1 MASSSTWLR
10 DSSVSRT
17 PATGSRASL
26 AAASGTSW
34 SARSLKWLGDKLQ
47 RPAGAAKSRS
57 AAPSHGEALRHDHH
71 DLSRLLDLHSDS
83 RLAMRHLA
91 CVEQALARHGS
102 RAFKV
107 LPSQVLGKA
116 LAQLEVLA
124 VDSRLGEFSEL
135 RLRLRQASGTRSGMA
150 APQELSQT
158 VDVSEAS
165 HSLFDEMERSWTGQ
179 MPTAA

>member
-1 MASSSTWLR
+1 MSSTSTLLR
-10 DSSVSRT
+10 ESPVSR
-17 PATGSRASL
+17 SI
-26 AAASGTSW
+26 
-34 SARSLKWLGDKLQ
+34 KWLGEKLQ
-47 RPAGAAKSRS
+47 RSGGKHRAAT
-57 AAPSHGEALRHDHH
+57 PSHGEALRHDHR
-71 DLSRLLDLHSDS
+71 DLSSLLDLHSDS
-83 RLAMRHLA
+83 RLTMRHLA

-107 LPSQVLGKA
+107 LPAQVLGKA

-124 VDSRLGEFSEL
+124 VDSRIGEFTEL
-135 RLRLRQASGTRSGMA
+135 RGRLRQAAPMRSGMA
-150 APQELSQT
+150 TPQDLSHT

>member
-1 MASSSTWLR
+1 MASTSTLLR
-10 DSSVSRT
+10 ESPVSR
-17 PATGSRASL
+17 SI
-26 AAASGTSW
+26 
-34 SARSLKWLGDKLQ
+34 KWLGEKLQ
-47 RPAGAAKSRS
+47 RFAGKGRA
-57 AAPSHGEALRHDHH
+57 AAPSRGEALRHDHR
-71 DLSRLLDLHSDS
+71 DLSSLLDLHGDS
-83 RLAMRHLA
+83 RLTMRHLA

-107 LPSQVLGKA
+107 LPAQVLGKA

-124 VDSRLGEFSEL
+124 VDSRLGEFAEL
-135 RLRLRQASGTRSGMA
+135 RLRLRQAAGARPGVA
-150 APQELSQT
+150 APQDLAHT

>member
-1 MASSSTWLR
+1 MASTFTLPR
-10 DSSVSRT
+10 ESSVSR
-17 PATGSRASL
+17 SI
-26 AAASGTSW
+26 
-34 SARSLKWLGDKLQ
+34 KWLGAKLLRSTGKS
-47 RPAGAAKSRS
+47 RPAT
-57 AAPSHGEALRHDHH
+57 PSHGEALRHDHR
-71 DLSRLLDLHSDS
+71 DLSSLLDLHSDS
-83 RLAMRHLA
+83 RLTMRHLA

-107 LPSQVLGKA
+107 LPAQVLGKA

-124 VDSRLGEFSEL
+124 IDRRLGEFTEL
-135 RLRLRQASGTRSGMA
+135 RGRLRQAAPTRLGSA
-150 APQELSQT
+150 APQDLSHT